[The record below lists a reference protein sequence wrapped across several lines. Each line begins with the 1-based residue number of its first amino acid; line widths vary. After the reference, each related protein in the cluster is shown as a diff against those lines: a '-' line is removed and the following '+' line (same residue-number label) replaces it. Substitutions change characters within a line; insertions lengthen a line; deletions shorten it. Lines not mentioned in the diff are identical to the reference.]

1 MVELLIRAAFVNA
14 FGGGNFR
21 PSLRSASI
29 GSSLRTPLAMARSFR
44 PGGWGYLPLKGDF
57 KPEPP
62 PRVRRVGPVGAAT
75 AARLD
80 SVTHPPRTQ
89 VVQGE
94 PQGVVGLGPHRP
106 RRALRRSEPQDV
118 AGLGPTVRGEHS
130 GDPTRRASW
139 GWGPTV
145 RGEHSGDPSRRTSRG
160 WGPTARRE
168 HSGRAADGT

>member
-1 MVELLIRAAFVNA
+1 MAKLLIRAAFVNA
-14 FGGGNFR
+14 FGGGNLR

-80 SVTHPPRTQ
+80 SVTPPPPTPGARS
-89 VVQGE
+89 E

-106 RRALRRSEPQDV
+106 RRALRKSCGRDPGGERSPAGRTPPRRHPPDPASV
-118 AGLGPTVRGEHS
+118 AR
-130 GDPTRRASW
+130 
-139 GWGPTV
+139 
-145 RGEHSGDPSRRTSRG
+145 
-160 WGPTARRE
+160 
-168 HSGRAADGT
+168 